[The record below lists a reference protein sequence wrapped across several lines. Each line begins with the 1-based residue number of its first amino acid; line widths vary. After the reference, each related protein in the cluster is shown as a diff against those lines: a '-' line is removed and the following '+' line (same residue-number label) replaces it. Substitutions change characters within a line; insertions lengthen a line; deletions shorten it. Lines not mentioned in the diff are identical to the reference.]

1 MIPRRLAE
9 LRRRHAGVGRSVG
22 GSLIA
27 SVVVQVL
34 LVASGVLVARALGP
48 EGRGYLALLIV
59 IAGICLLVAGLGL
72 PAAVTYYIARDQAQA
87 RPIATSLLVPGI
99 VQTVCALVLQLVLL
113 VAFVGDSPHSVKVAA
128 AFSLLCAPSYLALAY
143 GLAILQGQQRF
154 RAFNVLRTIPT
165 VVYVCGVCAAFSMGD
180 EALVPF
186 TIAWSVGN
194 FVGGFAALGIAV
206 RGLPALGS
214 PEHPPSL
221 GRMTKFGLRGL
232 VGSTSPVDQ
241 FRLDQAVV
249 GLFLNPVALGLYVV
263 AQAFT
268 IFPRLAA
275 QSVGLVGFPRVAAQ
289 PDVSRARRTMWQF
302 FGVGVAVAAVIAG
315 LLELFAG
322 ELVTFFFGNDFGDAV
337 EITQI
342 LILASLFMAARRVLT
357 DGLTGLGRPGLGTL
371 AEVASWILLIPALA
385 TLLPEYGVNGVA
397 LALAIAWGIS
407 LLLLLVLAVLTAT
420 RIADWVA
427 RTERA
432 GMDTRADSRPS

>member
-9 LRRRHAGVGRSVG
+9 LRRRHSGVGRSVG

-27 SVVVQVL
+27 SVSVQLL

-87 RPIATSLLVPGI
+87 RPIATALLVPGI
-99 VQTVCALVLQLVLL
+99 VQTVCALVMQFVLL
-113 VAFVGDSPHSVKVAA
+113 VAFVGDSPHAVKVAA
-128 AFSLLCAPSYLALAY
+128 GFSLLCAPSYLALAY

-165 VVYVCGVCAAFSMGD
+165 LVYVGGVCAAFSMED
-180 EALVPF
+180 AALVPV

-206 RGLPALGS
+206 RGLPTSAS
-214 PEHPPSL
+214 REHSPSL
-221 GRMTKFGLRGL
+221 GQMTKFGLRGL

-275 QSVGLVGFPRVAAQ
+275 QSVGLVGFPRVASQ
-289 PDVSRARRTMWQF
+289 SDISKARRTMWQF
-302 FGVGVAVAAVIAG
+302 FVIGVVLAAIISG

-322 ELVTFFFGNDFGDAV
+322 ELVTLFFGHAFGDAV

-342 LILASLFMAARRVLT
+342 LILASFFMAARRVLT

-371 AEVASWILLIPALA
+371 AEVVSWILLIPALA

-397 LALAIAWGIS
+397 MSLAIAWGAS
-407 LLLLLVLAVLTAT
+407 LLFLFVLALVVGT
-420 RIADWVA
+420 RISDAVSSWRSA
-427 RTERA
+427 PETS
-432 GMDTRADSRPS
+432 GLGQ